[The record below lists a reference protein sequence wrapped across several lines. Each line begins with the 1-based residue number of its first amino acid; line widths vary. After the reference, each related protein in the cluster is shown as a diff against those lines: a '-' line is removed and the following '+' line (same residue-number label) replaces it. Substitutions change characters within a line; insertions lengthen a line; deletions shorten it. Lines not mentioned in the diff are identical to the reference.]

1 MRVHWI
7 NETFIKLS
15 QAAQRVAP
23 LTDGLVQSLQRIVG
37 NNNVSQAMAVREQH
51 GKDESYHVY
60 VDALLNHWSFELM
73 LSMNKIFSLFESDIY

>member
-1 MRVHWI
+1 MQWHNHQWSWECI
-7 NETFIKLS
+7 LNWWNKFIKLS

-60 VDALLNHWSFELM
+60 VE
-73 LSMNKIFSLFESDIY
+73 K

>member
-1 MRVHWI
+1 MQRHNHQWSWECI
-7 NETFIKLS
+7 NETNVVKLS

-51 GKDESYHVY
+51 GKDESYHAY
-60 VDALLNHWSFELM
+60 VE
-73 LSMNKIFSLFESDIY
+73 K

>member
-1 MRVHWI
+1 MQTHNHQWSWECI
-7 NETFIKLS
+7 NEINFVKLS

-51 GKDESYHVY
+51 GKDESYHEY
-60 VDALLNHWSFELM
+60 VE
-73 LSMNKIFSLFESDIY
+73 K

>member
-1 MRVHWI
+1 MQRHNHQWSWECI
-7 NETFIKLS
+7 NETNFVKLS

-51 GKDESYHVY
+51 GKDESYHAY
-60 VDALLNHWSFELM
+60 VE
-73 LSMNKIFSLFESDIY
+73 K

>member
-1 MRVHWI
+1 MQTHNHQWSWECI
-7 NETFIKLS
+7 NELNFVKLS

-51 GKDESYHVY
+51 GKDESYHEY
-60 VDALLNHWSFELM
+60 VE
-73 LSMNKIFSLFESDIY
+73 K

>member
-1 MRVHWI
+1 MQTHNHQWSWEGI
-7 NETFIKLS
+7 NEINFVKLS

-51 GKDESYHVY
+51 GKDESYHEY
-60 VDALLNHWSFELM
+60 VE
-73 LSMNKIFSLFESDIY
+73 K

>member
-1 MRVHWI
+1 MQTPHNHQWSWECI
-7 NETFIKLS
+7 NELNFVKLS

-51 GKDESYHVY
+51 GKDESYHEY
-60 VDALLNHWSFELM
+60 VE
-73 LSMNKIFSLFESDIY
+73 K

>member
-1 MRVHWI
+1 MQTHNRQWSWECI
-7 NETFIKLS
+7 NEINFVKLS

-51 GKDESYHVY
+51 GKDESYHEY
-60 VDALLNHWSFELM
+60 VE
-73 LSMNKIFSLFESDIY
+73 K